1 MLAVMIKKVY
11 IDYEWVAGEYLRR
24 TKEKLWD
31 TETTT
36 EALKCFNLERMI
48 DAELLGTAKP
58 KELTLEEI
66 VDE

>member
-1 MLAVMIKKVY
+1 MNIFC
-11 IDYEWVAGEYLRR
+11 R